1 MYISVVNGRN
11 TMPRHGMMKVL
22 KVAFTIT
29 GRAIQTNS
37 SMMRANI
44 EMKAVKHPDELRV
57 LIVIPFPFQDR
68 D

>member
-1 MYISVVNGRN
+1 MN
-11 TMPRHGMMKVL
+11 VL

-44 EMKAVKHPDELRV
+44 EMKAVKHPERLD
-57 LIVIPFPFQDR
+57 LILIPFPFQNRDGDR